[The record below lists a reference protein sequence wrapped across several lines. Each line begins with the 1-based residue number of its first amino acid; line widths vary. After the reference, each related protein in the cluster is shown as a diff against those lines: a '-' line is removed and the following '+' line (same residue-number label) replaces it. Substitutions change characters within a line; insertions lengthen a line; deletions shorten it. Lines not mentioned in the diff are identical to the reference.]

1 MAGFPYKPL
10 LYSEATELVL
20 IKIKLVLKNKAM
32 HVIACHFSEPIEWSG
47 TKSER

>member
-32 HVIACHFSEPIEWSG
+32 HVIVHFSKPREWSS
-47 TKSER
+47 TKSEC